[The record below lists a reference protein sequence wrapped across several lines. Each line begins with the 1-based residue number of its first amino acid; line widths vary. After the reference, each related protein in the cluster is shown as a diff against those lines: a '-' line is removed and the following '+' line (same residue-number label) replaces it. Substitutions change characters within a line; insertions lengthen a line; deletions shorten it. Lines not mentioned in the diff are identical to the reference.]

1 MRVVLPLTL
10 RRCRDAARAVHH
22 TEDGPAAVRRLRGE
36 RMGFYRSRPVLA
48 LLLYLAAAQG
58 RLVWRSPREFAVLEP
73 PVADHGWAGPG
84 WHAWWAKRVEG
95 AWQFLRIVSPMFPLL
110 AALPLA
116 LLAGRSVRL
125 LWRQLNEIG
134 CAARGPGGV
143 RPGHGTCHRFDE
155 VRSCLISAILVEVAE
170 LLLYLYI

>member
-58 RLVWRSPREFAVLEP
+58 RLVWRSPREFACWNHPLRTMVGRDP
-73 PVADHGWAGPG
+73 AGTHGGPSESREHG
-84 WHAWWAKRVEG
+84 SFCGSSARCSCCWPRCRLHYLPDAPFGCYG
-95 AWQFLRIVSPMFPLL
+95 A
-110 AALPLA
+110 
-116 LLAGRSVRL
+116 
-125 LWRQLNEIG
+125 N
-134 CAARGPGGV
+134 
-143 RPGHGTCHRFDE
+143 
-155 VRSCLISAILVEVAE
+155 
-170 LLLYLYI
+170 